1 MRNYKILVDKINK
14 LSFLDD
20 NLLSIMKNRN
30 INNTHINTN
39 KSDNISVKIINKKL
53 SNFFFPEDNYTDS
66 LYWCYI
72 IHKYDMNEYIMN
84 KNNIYQYEKLGKLD
98 LISKYIY
105 PNKKEIKKEFKM
117 KYSDIESNCVYDKTM
132 NISVFIIL
140 MNYMNINVIYYD
152 DKLYHELIKEYN
164 TDLIIINKHKNGKYG
179 ICLNN
184 DNSDIGN
191 IKNTRFVVENI
202 YKPLKP
208 ISNYKSPE
216 LREICLKLKLNIK
229 KDEKKYITKKQMY
242 QLLREI
248 LN

>member
-1 MRNYKILVDKINK
+1 MRNYKILVNKINK

-30 INNTHINTN
+30 INNTHKIKNN
-39 KSDNISVKIINKKL
+39 DIPIKIINKKL
-53 SNFFFPEDNYTDS
+53 SDFFFPEDNYTDS

-84 KNNIYQYEKLGKLD
+84 KSNIYQYEKHGKID
-98 LISKYIY
+98 LISRYIY
-105 PNKKEIKKEFKM
+105 PNKKEIKKEFKI
-117 KYSDIESNCVYDKTM
+117 KYSDIESNCIYDKNM
-132 NISVFIIL
+132 NISVFIVL

-152 DKLYHELIKEYN
+152 DKLYYELIKEKN
-164 TDLIIINKHKNGKYG
+164 DSLIIINKNKNGKYG
-179 ICLNN
+179 ICLDNN
-184 DNSDIGN
+184 KSDIGN

>member
-20 NLLSIMKNRN
+20 NLLSIMNNRN
-30 INNTHINTN
+30 INNTN
-39 KSDNISVKIINKKL
+39 KTKVHDNSVKIINKKL
-53 SNFFFPEDNYTDS
+53 SNFFFPEDDYTDS

-72 IHKYDMNEYIMN
+72 IHKYDIDEYIMN
-84 KNNIYQYEKLGKLD
+84 KSNIYQYEKQGKLD

-140 MNYMNINVIYYD
+140 MNYMNVNVIYYD
-152 DKLYHELIKEYN
+152 DKLYYELIKEDN
-164 TDLIIINKHKNGKYG
+164 NDLIIINKNKNGKYG

-184 DNSDIGN
+184 DKSDIGN
-191 IKNTRFVVENI
+191 IKHTRFVVDNI
-202 YKPLKP
+202 NKPLKA
-208 ISNYKSPE
+208 ISNYKVNE
-216 LREICLKLKLNIK
+216 LKEIFFKLKLNIK
-229 KDEKKYITKKQMY
+229 KDEKKYITKKEMY